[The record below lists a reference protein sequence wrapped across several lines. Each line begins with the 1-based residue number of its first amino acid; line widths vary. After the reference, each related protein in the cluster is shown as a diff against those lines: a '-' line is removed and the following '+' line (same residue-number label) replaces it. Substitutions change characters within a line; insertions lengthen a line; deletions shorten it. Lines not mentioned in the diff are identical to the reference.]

1 MTDWTNE
8 FNAVF
13 FSSIA
18 SLFFLFLGSL
28 VKYAFKS
35 KCDNVNLCCGLVNIH
50 RAVELEVSDDDE
62 EKSHSKKTDDEK
74 KVVVI

>member
-1 MTDWTNE
+1 MSWTDE

-50 RAVELEVSDDDE
+50 RAVELESDIEEQKTTDKKHDDDD
-62 EKSHSKKTDDEK
+62 KKNI
-74 KVVVI
+74 V

>member
-1 MTDWTNE
+1 MGDWTNE

-50 RAVELEVSDDDE
+50 RAVELEVSDTE
-62 EKSHSKKTDDEK
+62 EESNSKKSDDDK
-74 KVVVI
+74 KSNTV

>member
-50 RAVELEVSDDDE
+50 RAVELEVSDTE
-62 EKSHSKKTDDEK
+62 EESNSKKSDDDK
-74 KVVVI
+74 KSNTV